1 MRYSHSSKVGFTLIE
16 VVVGLALMASVLV
29 ASLLSFSAHRRQLR
43 TADARIAAVAV
54 ADELLEFL
62 SSGPDGLPTSGRG
75 RIPGRANWIWQT
87 NVVGMTTPMLVP
99 MQVVRFRIIEF
110 RGDGS
115 PQTLVSVHV
124 METAQ

>member
-1 MRYSHSSKVGFTLIE
+1 MRYSQSRNAGFTLIE

-62 SSGPDGLPTSGRG
+62 SSAPEGLPKSGRG

-87 NVVGMTTPMLVP
+87 NIVGMTTPIWVP
-99 MQVVRFRIIEF
+99 MEVVRFRIIEF
-110 RGDGS
+110 SGDGS
-115 PQTLVSVHV
+115 THTLVSINV
-124 METAQ
+124 MEAVQ